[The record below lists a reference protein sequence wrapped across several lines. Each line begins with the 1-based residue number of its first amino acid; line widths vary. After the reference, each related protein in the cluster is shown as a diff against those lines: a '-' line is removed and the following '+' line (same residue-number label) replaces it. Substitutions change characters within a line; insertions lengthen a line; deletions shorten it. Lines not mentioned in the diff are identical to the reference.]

1 MSWLTNAAAPPA
13 SAIAANRILST
24 VLILGTTL
32 VTLPRLTP
40 IGNGDFFSH
49 VTAAHRIRAGD
60 RLYADVWDNKD
71 PYYYYALAVADTL
84 GGWGFVLLELFWVA
98 LAVGSLVALARSQ
111 GIGDRWWALLAAWGI
126 APWAMLGVTYAG
138 AMSVLPGVAVTLL
151 VIALAGR
158 GRWFWAGAALGVLLF
173 LKVILV
179 PVAVLAALAFWTAP
193 RLPAFLSAVAGA
205 GASTAVGLGILVLRN
220 ELDPYFAMLRR
231 NSGYAGRM
239 VDDGGT
245 AGFVDHLN
253 RAFSAGGYPGERIAL
268 AATAAAVV
276 LALILRRS
284 RLAAAAALTFVAS
297 MVVLGLTAIWN
308 HHTQLLAVPA
318 ALALLAMFQAGPPR
332 AVPRFVTLVTA
343 ALATAYLMG
352 GATPLGQ
359 LIIKPSTAAQP
370 IQQLDGI
377 SPEAASIADLDIAT
391 YTRLGRNDQD
401 AHARGLDDLD
411 LACPDFQQYPFDP
424 QSTYDRTLE
433 CLPDSDVVFVST
445 NFADQSEPAAYLEF
459 TTAARTIL
467 DRDFTCTDTEYGQR
481 CLREDR

>member
-1 MSWLTNAAAPPA
+1 MTHPAATPVPTSTNRFLA
-13 SAIAANRILST
+13 T
-24 VLILGTTL
+24 VLIVGTTL

-49 VTAAHRIRAGD
+49 VSAAERIGAGD

-71 PYYYYALAVADTL
+71 PYYYYALALADTL
-84 GGWGFVLLELFWVA
+84 GGWGFVLLELLWVA
-98 LAVGSLVALARSQ
+98 LAVGSLVALAGSH
-111 GIGDRWWALLAAWGI
+111 GSGDRAWTVVVAWGI
-126 APWAMLGVTYAG
+126 APWAILGVTYAG
-138 AMSVLPGVAVTLL
+138 AMSVMPGVAVTLL
-151 VIALAGR
+151 VIALADR
-158 GRWFWAGAALGVLLF
+158 GRWVWAGAALGVLLF

-193 RLPAFLSAVAGA
+193 RHVLLLAAVAGT
-205 GASTAVGLGILVLRN
+205 GASTAVGLGILVLRD
-220 ELDPYFAMLRR
+220 ELDPYLAMLRR

-239 VDDGGT
+239 VDEGGA

-284 RLAAAAALTFVAS
+284 RLAVAAALTLVAS
-297 MVVLGLTAIWN
+297 IVVLGLTAVWN

-318 ALALLAMFQAGPPR
+318 GLALVALCQAGPPR
-332 AVPRFVTLVTA
+332 TMPRFVLLVPA

-370 IQQLDGI
+370 IGQLDGI
-377 SPEAASIADLDIAT
+377 SPEAASIADLDVAT

-445 NFADQSEPAAYLEF
+445 NFADQSEPAAYVEF
-459 TTAARTIL
+459 TTAARAVL
-467 DRDFTCTDTEYGQR
+467 DRDFACVDTDYGQR
-481 CLREDR
+481 CLREPT